1 MGVAS
6 SLPLPAC
13 VHLLAVAATTERNLM
28 MERES
33 SNSRLWPL
41 SWCSIRLRANV
52 NEASD
57 KSGCIQC
64 VKEYI
69 NYWYIV

>member
-6 SLPLPAC
+6 SLSLPVC

-33 SNSRLWPL
+33 SKSRLCPL
-41 SWCSIRLRANV
+41 SCCSIRLRAKV
-52 NEASD
+52 SDASER
-57 KSGCIQC
+57 SGYMDIMNTSR
-64 VKEYI
+64 I
-69 NYWYIV
+69 IL